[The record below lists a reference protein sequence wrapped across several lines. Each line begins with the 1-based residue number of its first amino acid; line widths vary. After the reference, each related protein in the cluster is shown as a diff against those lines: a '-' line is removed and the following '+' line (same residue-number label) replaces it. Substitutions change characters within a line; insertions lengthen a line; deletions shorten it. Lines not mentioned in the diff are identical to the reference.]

1 MFLKYV
7 LTRLTVENVLSGVAV
22 ETGNVHTIF
31 NNLLM
36 FGNIFESHSK
46 NASRLVFGTILSLES
61 LTFHNINSAVELL
74 ESIKGV

>member
-1 MFLKYV
+1 
-7 LTRLTVENVLSGVAV
+7 
-22 ETGNVHTIF
+22 
-31 NNLLM
+31 M

-46 NASRLVFGTILSLES
+46 NASRLVFGTMLSLES